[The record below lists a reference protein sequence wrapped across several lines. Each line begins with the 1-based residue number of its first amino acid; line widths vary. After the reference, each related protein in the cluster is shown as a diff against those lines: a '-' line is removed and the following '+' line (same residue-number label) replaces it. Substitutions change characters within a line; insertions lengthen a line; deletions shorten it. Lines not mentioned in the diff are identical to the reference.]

1 MSRLRSIMLRR
12 GALILAAVILSWIP
26 RLRASDAPPGF
37 FALLDEAPLVVT
49 ATVAERTEN
58 PSVGVVVYQLAVR
71 QVLKG
76 TAAADTQVVVED
88 LVFPSDRPTLAIG
101 EQWLV
106 ALEPLPSSSRYR
118 SLPGD
123 KTYLRIRAGRHGVR
137 SAQASAVVQRYLAAV
152 APGGPRSVDTVPGG
166 RRSVGAEPGG
176 RRSVGAVYI
185 ETRHSERI
193 GALIAAVPNPL
204 VGGDAVAALAA
215 DQRLARDLS
224 EAQSRELASALGNK
238 TLPLERRRALLELIQ
253 AKRLAAL
260 LPAVRPLL
268 ADPTLAPF
276 ARRVLAAFGERPDA
290 KALRADVEQ
299 LDPAARRAALESAR
313 SLPADER
320 LALLAG
326 IAQDARDDEVRCA
339 AIDALARDG
348 RAALPVL
355 ATLLHDPNR
364 RVSSKA
370 AIALAAAGGDDA
382 LGALSSAFAGG
393 SYDAQVAAVFALRDI
408 GSPDALRI
416 LRDVRAAPPDPKL
429 QKVIDL
435 ALGINTHSH

>member
-1 MSRLRSIMLRR
+1 MSRQRSIMLRR

-26 RLRASDAPPGF
+26 RLRASDGPPGF

-152 APGGPRSVDTVPGG
+152 APGGPRSVDTI
-166 RRSVGAEPGG
+166 PGG

-224 EAQSRELASALGNK
+224 EAQSRELASALGNA

-276 ARRVLAAFGERPDA
+276 ARRVRFRP
-290 KALRADVEQ
+290 
-299 LDPAARRAALESAR
+299 
-313 SLPADER
+313 
-320 LALLAG
+320 
-326 IAQDARDDEVRCA
+326 
-339 AIDALARDG
+339 
-348 RAALPVL
+348 
-355 ATLLHDPNR
+355 
-364 RVSSKA
+364 
-370 AIALAAAGGDDA
+370 
-382 LGALSSAFAGG
+382 
-393 SYDAQVAAVFALRDI
+393 
-408 GSPDALRI
+408 
-416 LRDVRAAPPDPKL
+416 
-429 QKVIDL
+429 
-435 ALGINTHSH
+435 